1 MVATSAPYFSGMNA
15 FRTTR
20 LHLIALA
27 ALTCSI
33 LVTPPPAQA
42 TEGMWIPALLKAVEG
57 DMQAMGLKL
66 TAEDIYSINRSSL
79 KDAIV
84 QFGGGCTASVIS
96 DKGLLLT
103 NHHCGY
109 GQIQSHS
116 SVERDILKNGFWAM
130 SMEEELTNPGL
141 TAMFIVRIEEV
152 TDLIRTARESGAEA
166 EQAMRDSLVA
176 EAIEGT
182 DHDAVVRDFLYGNQQ
197 FLIVT
202 RTYRDVR
209 LVGAP
214 PSAIGKFGGDTD
226 NWMWP
231 RHTGDFSLFRIYTG
245 PDGSPADPAEDNI
258 PLDPLHH
265 LPVSMHGVDEGDFTM
280 VFGFP
285 GRTERYIPSSQVDHL
300 IGTLNPTRIGM
311 RTASLEVINA
321 AMLEDDATRIAY
333 SAKQSRIANAWKK
346 WIGQNEGLIDFG
358 ASAEKRAA
366 QVELARELVRQDM
379 KEYTTVVGD
388 LQKDFEALQPYLE
401 ARSLFIEWFYYGPEI
416 LRWASEVGDILAMA
430 GDKTVADS
438 TFDARAQE
446 VLAAAEAFY
455 PDFRS
460 AVDERVFAA
469 VFPLYMEA
477 MPDGFAP
484 EVALSAWSEGRDAAG
499 IASDLYGGSILDD
512 GEAFMGLLG
521 ARDRKGLRKWSDDA
535 IVEWARQTNDSYWV
549 KVKDEYGRLQSGLDE
564 DMGRY
569 LRALSEVYPDST
581 FWPDANSTL
590 RLTYGRM
597 EGSHPRDAVSYKPFS
612 TARGVLDKYVPGDAE
627 FDLPED
633 LVEKLR
639 RQEYGPYADADGHLR
654 VCFLGSNHT
663 TGGNSGSPA
672 INATGDLVGLN
683 FDRTWEST
691 MSDVR
696 FDADRCRNIM
706 VDIRYVLWVT
716 DIYAGATHL
725 VQEMT
730 LTERD
735 PDNLGP
741 QWRPFGTGTGVGRG
755 IERDE
760 EDVRDEFRRK
770 SLERMQ
776 ERRRRMEAGGE

>member
-1 MVATSAPYFSGMNA
+1 MQKALRRTLTAAAMVLTSFVGISS
-15 FRTTR
+15 
-20 LHLIALA
+20 LH
-27 ALTCSI
+27 
-33 LVTPPPAQA
+33 A

-57 DMQAMGLKL
+57 DMQDMGLKL

-96 DKGLLLT
+96 DQGLLLT

-116 SVERDILKNGFWAM
+116 SLERDILKDGFWAGDK
-130 SMEEELTNPGL
+130 SEELVNPGL
-141 TAMFIVRIEEV
+141 TAMFIVRIEDV
-152 TDLIRTARESGAEA
+152 TDSIRFARLAGGDEEK
-166 EQAMRDSLVA
+166 AMRERLASSAV
-176 EAIEGT
+176 EGT

-202 RTYRDVR
+202 RTFKDVR

-214 PSAIGKFGGDTD
+214 PSSIGKFGGDTD
-226 NWMWP
+226 NWVWP
-231 RHTGDFSLFRIYTG
+231 RHTGDFSLFRIYSA
-245 PDGSPADPAEDNI
+245 PDGSPAEPSEENI
-258 PLDPLHH
+258 PLDPAHH
-265 LPVSMHGVDEGDFTM
+265 LPVSMHGMEEGDFTM

-285 GRTERYIPSSQVDHL
+285 GRTERYIPSVQVEHL
-300 IGTLNPTRIGM
+300 IDELNPTRIEM

-321 AMLEDDATRIAY
+321 AMLSDDATRIAY
-333 SAKQSRIANAWKK
+333 AAKQSRIANAWKK
-346 WIGQNEGLIDFG
+346 WMGQNEGLIDFG
-358 ASAEKRAA
+358 TVSEKRGA
-366 QVELARELVRQDM
+366 QVELAKAIRSKGLDQ
-379 KEYTTVVGD
+379 YSTVVGD
-388 LQKDFEALQPYLE
+388 ITKDFEALRPYLE

-416 LRWASEVGDILAMA
+416 LRWAAEVGDVLEMA
-430 GDKTVADS
+430 ADKATADS
-438 TFDARAQE
+438 TFASRAAE
-446 VLAAAEAFY
+446 VLKAASAFY
-455 PDFRS
+455 PDYRNT
-460 AVDERVFAA
+460 VDEGVFAA

-477 MPDGFAP
+477 MPEGFAP
-484 EVALSAWSEGRDAAG
+484 AIAEEAWAGGAGDARAIARALFE
-499 IASDLYGGSILDD
+499 GSILDD
-512 GEAFMGLLG
+512 GAEFMALLE
-521 ARDRKGLRKWSDDA
+521 ARDRKGLKKRADDPFIA
-535 IVEWARQTNDSYWV
+535 WARQTSDSYWV
-549 KVKDEYGRLQSGLDE
+549 KVRNEYARLQGAMED

-569 LRALSEVYPDST
+569 LQALGEVYPDST

-597 EGSHPRDAVSYKPFS
+597 EGSKPRDAVSYKPYS

-633 LVEKLR
+633 LVAKLR
-639 RQEYGPYADADGHLR
+639 AEEFGPYADAEGNLR

-725 VQEMT
+725 VKEMT

-735 PDNLGP
+735 PENVGP
-741 QWRPFGTGTGVGRG
+741 NWRPFGTGTGAGRG
-755 IERDE
+755 YEQDPEELRDT
-760 EDVRDEFRRK
+760 FRRN
-770 SLERMQ
+770 SMERMR
-776 ERRRRMEAGGE
+776 ERRQRMEAGGN

>member
-1 MVATSAPYFSGMNA
+1 MLASC
-15 FRTTR
+15 
-20 LHLIALA
+20 LII
-27 ALTCSI
+27 SN
-33 LVTPPPAQA
+33 AQA

-96 DKGLLLT
+96 DQGLLLT

-116 SVERDILKNGFWAM
+116 SLERDILKDGFWAM
-130 SMEEELTNPGL
+130 SLEEELVNPGL
-141 TAMFIVRIEEV
+141 TAMFIVSIEDV
-152 TDLIRTARESGAEA
+152 TDSVQAAREAGQEA
-166 EQAMRDSLVA
+166 EKAMRDRLA
-176 EAIEGT
+176 AAATEGT

-202 RTYRDVR
+202 RTFKDVR

-214 PSAIGKFGGDTD
+214 PSSIGKFGGDTD
-226 NWMWP
+226 NWVWP
-231 RHTGDFSLFRIYTG
+231 RHTGDFSLFRIYSG
-245 PDGSPADPAEDNI
+245 PDGAPAEPSDDNI
-258 PLDPLHH
+258 PLDPGHH

-285 GRTERYIPSSQVDHL
+285 GRTERYIPSQQVEHL
-300 IGTLNPTRIGM
+300 IETLNPSRIAM

-321 AMLEDDATRIAY
+321 AMQEDDATRIAY

-358 ASAEKRAA
+358 AVTEKRLA
-366 QVELARELVRQDM
+366 QVELAREIRKQGLD
-379 KEYTTVVGD
+379 EYTTVVGD
-388 LQKDFEALQPYLE
+388 LSKDFNALRPYLE
-401 ARSLFIEWFYYGPEI
+401 ARSMFIEWFYYGPEL

-430 GDKTVADS
+430 GDKTVPDS
-438 TFDARAQE
+438 AFDARSVE
-446 VLAAAEAFY
+446 VLEAAEAFY
-455 PDFRS
+455 PDYR
-460 AVDERVFAA
+460 AEVDRKVFAA
-469 VFPLYMEA
+469 VFPLYMQA

-484 EVALSAWSEGRDAAG
+484 DIAMESWISGKDASTIADDLFEGT
-499 IASDLYGGSILDD
+499 ILDEGD
-512 GEAFMGLLG
+512 QFMAMLK
-521 ARDRKGLRKWSDDA
+521 ARDRKGLKKRAKDPL
-535 IVEWARQTNDSYWV
+535 IEWARQTSDSYWV
-549 KVKDEYGRLQSGLDE
+549 KVRNEYGRLQSELNE

-569 LRALSEVYPDST
+569 LRALSEIYPDST

-597 EGSHPRDAVSYKPFS
+597 EGSQPRDAVRYKPFT
-612 TARGVLDKYVPGDAE
+612 TAQGVLDKYVPGDAE
-627 FDLPED
+627 FDLPEG
-633 LVEKLR
+633 LIGKLKQR
-639 RQEYGPYADADGHLR
+639 EYGPYADAEGNLR
-654 VCFLGSNHT
+654 ICFLGSNHT

-735 PDNLGP
+735 PEDVGP
-741 QWRPFGTGTGVGRG
+741 NWRPFGTGTGIGRG
-755 IERDE
+755 YEQDE
-760 EDVRDEFRRK
+760 EELREEFRRR
-770 SLERMQ
+770 SMERMQ
-776 ERRRRMEAGGE
+776 ERRRRMEAGGN

>member
-1 MVATSAPYFSGMNA
+1 MNTLRKTA
-15 FRTTR
+15 KQ
-20 LHLIALA
+20 ALLRGPLMLA
-27 ALTCSI
+27 SCLFI
-33 LVTPPPAQA
+33 FNAQA

-96 DKGLLLT
+96 DQGLLLT

-116 SVERDILKNGFWAM
+116 SLERDILKDGFWAM
-130 SMEEELTNPGL
+130 SLEEELVNPGL
-141 TAMFIVRIEEV
+141 TAMFIVRIEDV
-152 TDLIRTARESGAEA
+152 TDSVQAAREAGQDAEK
-166 EQAMRDSLVA
+166 AMRERLA
-176 EAIEGT
+176 AAATQGT

-202 RTYRDVR
+202 RTFKDVR

-214 PSAIGKFGGDTD
+214 PSSIGKFGGDTD
-226 NWMWP
+226 NWVWP
-231 RHTGDFSLFRIYTG
+231 RHTGDFSLFRIYSG
-245 PDGSPADPAEDNI
+245 PDGAPAEPADDNI
-258 PLDPLHH
+258 PLDPGHH

-285 GRTERYIPSSQVDHL
+285 GRTERYIPSQQVEHL
-300 IGTLNPTRIGM
+300 IETLNPSRIAM

-321 AMLEDDATRIAY
+321 AMQEDDATRIAY

-358 ASAEKRAA
+358 AVTEKRLA
-366 QVELARELVRQDM
+366 QVELAKAIRKQGLD
-379 KEYTTVVGD
+379 EYTTVVGD
-388 LQKDFEALQPYLE
+388 LSKDFNALRPYLE
-401 ARSLFIEWFYYGPEI
+401 ARSMFIEWFYYGPEL

-430 GDKTVADS
+430 GDKAVPDS
-438 TFDARAQE
+438 AFDARAAE
-446 VLAAAEAFY
+446 VLEAAEAFY
-455 PDFRS
+455 PDYR
-460 AVDERVFAA
+460 AEVDRKVFAA
-469 VFPLYMEA
+469 VFPLYMQS

-484 EVALSAWSEGRDAAG
+484 DIATESWISGKDASTIADDLFEGTV
-499 IASDLYGGSILDD
+499 LDEGD
-512 GEAFMGLLG
+512 QFMAMLK
-521 ARDRKGLRKWSDDA
+521 ARDRKGLKKRAKDPL
-535 IVEWARQTNDSYWV
+535 IEWARQTSDSYWV
-549 KVKDEYGRLQSGLDE
+549 KVRNEYGRLQSELNE

-597 EGSHPRDAVSYKPFS
+597 EGSEPRDAVRYKPFT
-612 TARGVLDKYVPGDAE
+612 TAQGVLDKYVPGDAE
-627 FDLPED
+627 FDLPEG
-633 LVEKLR
+633 LIGKLKQR
-639 RQEYGPYADADGHLR
+639 EYGPYADAEGNLR
-654 VCFLGSNHT
+654 ICFLGSNHT

-735 PDNLGP
+735 PENVGP
-741 QWRPFGTGTGVGRG
+741 NWRPFGTGTGIGRG
-755 IERDE
+755 YEQNE
-760 EDVRDEFRRK
+760 EELREEFRRR
-770 SLERMQ
+770 SMERMQ
-776 ERRRRMEAGGE
+776 ERRRRMEAGGN